1 MKEATKALLSLTG
14 LALLL
19 AGCNNLNQ
27 PKADRVAIAKVEWGQ
42 TLLLENPR
50 LIAEKPALLR
60 VHLVASP
67 VPARLSEPLTGAVWA
82 GDAFLGNLS
91 FTCPGSIP
99 TSTKQDDLATTCNA
113 TLPASWVVSGLRVEL
128 RADPRN
134 VLGGDPA
141 EKSRTLTPRV
151 EPGPTLHLTVVPVV
165 YQGATATVPD
175 FKPALLAVWPL
186 KDVEYAVRA
195 PYTFSGDLRMSS
207 GWSGLLNE
215 LRLLRQADGSGR
227 YYYGFVKPDESASIS
242 GVGYVGYPVAVGSD
256 DPYNSAETMVHELG
270 HNFGRHHAPCYTPD
284 PDPSYPYP
292 DGSIGV
298 WGYDPN
304 GNTLER
310 YKPSA
315 PPLKDPAVY
324 KDLMSYCVPQW
335 ISDYT
340 YYAAWDFLKA
350 NPPAPQSLPTEGLLF
365 SGRILGDQVVFD
377 PPLRLAARP
386 EGKPSPYTLRVDG
399 NEYPVYVLEDS
410 EGVVHFQ
417 AKAPVGSFS
426 RVALYREGRLL
437 AEVSGGVK
445 PQAQAE
451 PQVDL
456 REEGGFLVV
465 RWTGYPFLSLF
476 HVAQDGARTALGLWH
491 KGGESRFALEGLPPG
506 GSFEVQ
512 LSDGVEVRVLTFPR

>member
-1 MKEATKALLSLTG
+1 MQQGTATVGLLAG
-14 LALLL
+14 LALLF
-19 AGCNNLNQ
+19 AGCNNLSQ
-27 PKADRVAIAKVEWGQ
+27 PKADRVAIAKAEWGQ

-67 VPARLSEPLTGAVWA
+67 GPARLSEPLTGAVWA
-82 GDAFLGNLS
+82 GDTFLGNLS
-91 FTCPGSIP
+91 FTCPNSIP
-99 TSTKQDDLATTCNA
+99 TSTKQGTLATTCNA
-113 TLPASWVVSGLRVEL
+113 TLPASWVVSGLRVEV

-134 VLGGDPA
+134 VLGGNPA

-151 EPGPTLHLTVVPVV
+151 ELGPTLHITVVPVV

-186 KDVEYAVRA
+186 KGVEYAVRV
-195 PYTFSGDLRMSS
+195 PYTFSGDLKTLS

-215 LRLLRQADGSGR
+215 LHLLRQADGSGR
-227 YYYGFVKPDESASIS
+227 YYYGFVRVSYTS
-242 GVGYVGYPVAVGSD
+242 GIAGIGYIGYPVAVGWDHSG
-256 DPYNSAETMVHELG
+256 SAPAVMAHELG
-270 HNFGRHHAPCYTPD
+270 HNFGREHAPCDTPD

-304 GNTLER
+304 GNSLD
-310 YKPSA
+310 PSA
-315 PPLKDPAVY
+315 TAAPLKNPAVH
-324 KDLMSYCVPQW
+324 KDLMSYCGPEWV
-335 ISDYT
+335 SDYN

-377 PPLRLAARP
+377 PPLRLAAKP

-417 AKAPVGSFS
+417 AKVPVGSFS
-426 RVALYREGRLL
+426 CVALYRGGRLL
-437 AEVSGGVK
+437 AEVQGSVR
-445 PQAQAE
+445 PQAE
-451 PQVDL
+451 PQVSL

-491 KGGESRFALEGLPPG
+491 KGGESKFALEGLPPG

-512 LSDGVEVRVLTFPR
+512 LSDGVEVRVFTFPR